1 MAITSAI
8 MQMRRGLEADFD
20 PDKMKPGEWAVSTDK
35 KYVRMCFSPGVC
47 VRMAT
52 YEAFENDM
60 EQIKGI
66 LSDCQTIQEAVERI
80 QTEIGQT
87 AEVVATNAEMAY
99 TYSNQS
105 ASSAKLSQSYAKGG
119 TGTRTGEDTDNA
131 KYYYEK
137 AKETDIGN
145 ISKEVNKLKSDLE
158 TLSSNVTYKFG
169 VENEV
174 PYIEEL

>member
-60 EQIKGI
+60 EQI
-66 LSDCQTIQEAVERI
+66 
-80 QTEIGQT
+80 
-87 AEVVATNAEMAY
+87 
-99 TYSNQS
+99 
-105 ASSAKLSQSYAKGG
+105 
-119 TGTRTGEDTDNA
+119 
-131 KYYYEK
+131 
-137 AKETDIGN
+137 IGN